1 MREIGIY
8 IHIPFCK
15 KKCYYCDFNSYAGYE
30 HLMEDYLKALLE
42 EVKTYSDRSFRVIS
56 VYIGGGTPNFLPP
69 SHVERVLSEVHKDYN
84 VSRDAE
90 ITIEV
95 NPGLLTEDKLKI
107 YKINGINRISM
118 GLQAFQNRLLEYIGR
133 IHTAEDFLEN
143 YALVRKYFDNVNV
156 DLIYALPTQSFE
168 EWQET
173 LTKVVEL
180 KPEHIST
187 YSLILEEN
195 TLFGRLYKENRLPVV
210 GEEEELKMYH
220 WGIEFLKSKGYCH
233 YEISN
238 FALLGYQC
246 RHNILYWECRE
257 YLGFGAGAHS
267 YFEGTRWNNVE
278 RIEKYIEAILK
289 RKDAREEI
297 INLSFEDKMSE
308 FMFLGLR
315 MRKGVCEEEFR
326 KRFGISMFE
335 RYEEIFIKYEK
346 MGLIEK
352 DKDCVRLTEKGI
364 DVSNV
369 IFEDFLP

>member
-15 KKCYYCDFNSYAGYE
+15 KKCYYCDFNSYVGYE
-30 HLMEDYLKALLE
+30 HLMEEYVKALIE
-42 EVKTYSDRSFRVIS
+42 EIKYYSEEDLKIVSA
-56 VYIGGGTPNFLPP
+56 YIGGGTPNFLPP
-69 SHVERVLSEVHKDYN
+69 SYIEMVLSEIHRHYN
-84 VSRDAE
+84 VLGDAE

-107 YKINGINRISM
+107 YKVNGINRISI

-133 IHTAEDFLEN
+133 IHTVEDFLEN
-143 YALVRKYFDNVNV
+143 YALIRKYFDNVNV
-156 DLIYALPTQSFE
+156 DLIYALPTQTFE

-173 LTKVVEL
+173 LIKVVEL

-195 TLFGRLYKENRLPVV
+195 TPFGILYRKGKLPVID
-210 GEEEELKMYH
+210 EEEELKMYH

-238 FALLGYQC
+238 FALPGYQC
-246 RHNILYWECRE
+246 KHNILYWELKE

-267 YFEGTRWNNVE
+267 YFKGRRWNNFERVE
-278 RIEKYIEAILK
+278 EYIGAILGK
-289 RKDAREEI
+289 GDAREKVIELSPEDEI
-297 INLSFEDKMSE
+297 SE
-308 FMFLGLR
+308 FMFMGLR

-346 MGLIEK
+346 MGLIER